1 MRISELHQP
10 EQTVQ
15 CRNFFKVITYD
26 NEEDNVEGVDVQDD
40 CKVTRRLTSELKER
54 SSRGESRKGASST
67 TQVLQNTA
75 MKFFRGVSE
84 NTVHLT

>member
-1 MRISELHQP
+1 M
-10 EQTVQ
+10 
-15 CRNFFKVITYD
+15 KVVTYN
-26 NEEDNVEGVDVQDD
+26 NEEDNDHSVEGGDVKDD
-40 CKVTRRLTSELKER
+40 CKVTRSLTSELKER

-75 MKFFRGVSE
+75 MKFFRGVSV

>member
-1 MRISELHQP
+1 M
-10 EQTVQ
+10 
-15 CRNFFKVITYD
+15 KVVTYKG
-26 NEEDNVEGVDVQDD
+26 NGNGLNVEGVDVQDD
-40 CKVTRRLTSELKER
+40 CKVTRSLTSELKER

>member
-1 MRISELHQP
+1 MKL
-10 EQTVQ
+10 
-15 CRNFFKVITYD
+15 TY
-26 NEEDNVEGVDVQDD
+26 NEDNGKCVEGVDVQDD
-40 CKVTRRLTSELKER
+40 CKVTRSLTSELKER

-84 NTVHLT
+84 YMSYTTYSVDI